1 VGNNRAERP
10 NVRAILHDWPI
21 SRHSTEAHG
30 GARPEVSLPLSR
42 EDVRNRL
49 EEQNVRFLRL
59 QFSDIMGHN
68 KNVEVPTSQFEKA
81 LDGEIMFD
89 GSSVQGFARIEES
102 DMLLKPDFD
111 TFLVF
116 PSIIEGDARGKVAR
130 LICDIALPDGTPF
143 EGDPRLVLKRQIER
157 LKALGFDD
165 MSAGPEPEFFLFA
178 RTPEGAPTTITHD
191 AAGYFDLAPV
201 DRGEEARRD
210 MVNAL
215 VDMGFEIEAA
225 HHEVAPGQ
233 HEIDFKYADALTT
246 ADNIATFRLVVKRIA
261 LLHGLHA
268 TFMPKPVAGIN
279 GSGMHV
285 HLSLFQDGKNA
296 FYDEDAEHQ
305 LSHVAKNWIAGLL
318 EHAAGMVAITNPLV
332 NSYKRLTPGYEA
344 PTNIAWSVSNRSAM
358 IRIPARRG
366 IGTRSELR
374 MPDPS
379 CNPYLALAAMMA
391 AGLDGIERDLTPP
404 PAIQRNIYEMS
415 VRDRRTHKIKELP
428 YTLREAV
435 LALSKDRVIR
445 DALGE
450 HIFARFIAAKEA
462 EFDAYRITVHDW
474 ELGQY
479 LAEY

>member
-1 VGNNRAERP
+1 M
-10 NVRAILHDWPI
+10 
-21 SRHSTEAHG
+21 S
-30 GARPEVSLPLSR
+30 LSR
-42 EDVRNRL
+42 EDVRTRL

-81 LDGEIMFD
+81 LEGEIMFD

-111 TFLVF
+111 TFLIF
-116 PSIIEGDARGKVAR
+116 PSIIEGDSRGKVAR
-130 LICDIALPDGTPF
+130 LICDIALPDGAPF
-143 EGDPRLVLKRQIER
+143 AGDPRYVLKQQIER
-157 LKALGFDD
+157 LRALGFDD

-178 RTPEGAPTTITHD
+178 RTPEGAPTTVTND

-215 VDMGFEIEAA
+215 VEMGFEIEAA

-233 HEIDFKYADALTT
+233 HEIDFKYGDALTT

-261 LLHGLHA
+261 LLHRLHA

-285 HLSLFQDGKNA
+285 HLSVFKDGVNA
-296 FYDEDAEHQ
+296 FFDEEAEHQ
-305 LSHVAKNWIAGLL
+305 LSGVAKSFIAGLL
-318 EHAAGMVAITNPLV
+318 EHAAGMVAVTNPLV

-344 PTNIAWSVSNRSAM
+344 PTNIAWSASNRSAM

-366 IGTRSELR
+366 VGTRCELR

-379 CNPYLALAAMMA
+379 CNPYLALAVMMA
-391 AGLDGIERDLTPP
+391 AGIDGIERDLTPP

-435 LALSKDRVIR
+435 AALAKDRVVR

-450 HIFARFIAAKEA
+450 HIFARFMRAKEA
-462 EFDAYRITVHDW
+462 EFDAYRITVHGW
-474 ELGQY
+474 ELDQY